1 MQSSVCHLFESA
13 SNEQMARD
21 LLFFFFLVSVQNNNK
36 KVTSLQGT
44 DSARQLCSLDEV
56 PCQNKQNTIGLP
68 ISLTNIKPFV

>member
-21 LLFFFFLVSVQNNNK
+21 LFLGVSLQNNNK

-44 DSARQLCSLDEV
+44 DSARQLCSPDEG
-56 PCQNKQNTIGLP
+56 PCQDKQNTIGLP

>member
-1 MQSSVCHLFESA
+1 MQSSVCHLFGSA
-13 SNEQMARD
+13 SNEQMACD
-21 LLFFFFLVSVQNNNK
+21 LFFLVSLQNNNK

-68 ISLTNIKPFV
+68 ISLTNIKPLV

>member
-21 LLFFFFLVSVQNNNK
+21 LFFFFVSLQNNNNE

-68 ISLTNIKPFV
+68 ISLTNIKPFI